1 MRISDWSADVC
12 SSDLSSFDLVVSAG
26 ALHLVNDLPGALA
39 LIRRVLKPDGL
50 FLAAFPGGASLTR
63 TRAALLAGD
72 IAATD
77 GAAPRIAPLVDVRAA
92 GDLLGRAGFALPV
105 GAVEAVRSEEHTS
118 ELQTLMRISYAVF
131 CLKKKKTKIHQIHK
145 KLQTGCY
152 R

>member
-72 IAATD
+72 IAATA
-77 GAAPRIAPLVDVRAA
+77 GAAPRIAPLVDVRAEI
-92 GDLLGRAGFALPV
+92 GRASCRERV
-105 GAVEAVRSEEHTS
+105 CQYV
-118 ELQTLMRISYAVF
+118 
-131 CLKKKKTKIHQIHK
+131 
-145 KLQTGCY
+145 
-152 R
+152 